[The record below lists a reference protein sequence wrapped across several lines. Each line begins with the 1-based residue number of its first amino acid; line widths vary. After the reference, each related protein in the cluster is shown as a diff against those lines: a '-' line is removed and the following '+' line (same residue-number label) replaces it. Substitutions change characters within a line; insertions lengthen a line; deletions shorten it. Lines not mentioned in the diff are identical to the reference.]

1 MHIIIATNTFSY
13 PEIAT
18 TTTSH
23 VDVIKF
29 IIKVHSS
36 PEMYFMGY
44 KLWEQTFNPHGVI
57 I

>member
-1 MHIIIATNTFSY
+1 MHIVATNTFSY

-18 TTTSH
+18 TITSH

-44 KLWEQTFNPHGVI
+44 KLWEQTFNPHGI
-57 I
+57 II